1 MTKELVCIV
10 CPRSCRMTITSDGDE
25 LVVTGN
31 TCKRG
36 KRIRRKRNDR
46 PASYRLHNGAHRL
59 PFGTGSARSRIGAD
73 SQKQNFRPDARGKP
87 YHRFKTTRT
96 RGSRCTEYSQSR
108 RGFDC
113 NKQYPEG
120 REEATLKK
128 KEGKIFNGTVTCAD
142 L

>member
-36 KRIRRKRNDR
+36 KEFAVSEMTDPRRTVCTTVRTAFPSVPVLPVRVSGPIPKNRIFDLMHEVN
-46 PASYRLHNGAHRL
+46 
-59 PFGTGSARSRIGAD
+59 RITV
-73 SQKQNFRPDARGKP
+73 SK
-87 YHRFKTTRT
+87 
-96 RGSRCTEYSQSR
+96 R

>member
-36 KRIRRKRNDR
+36 KEFAVSEMTDPRRTVCT
-46 PASYRLHNGAHRL
+46 NGAHRL
-59 PFGTGSARSRIGAD
+59 PFGTGSAVRVSGRFP
-73 SQKQNFRPDARGKP
+73 KQNFRPDARGKP